1 MLLFLD
7 VISSIPEFCVIDDNK
22 VILQEKIIKNE
33 TDRLSDNIIQS
44 YIEIDK
50 RLNLTQ
56 NLKKISTTIGPGSY
70 TSLRVGSAFISGLL
84 ISRKIEYYPLS
95 IEDILNFNSK
105 ISSKKNYGVFITSS
119 NNQQFLCY
127 KNKDNVME
135 YNKIENN
142 KFSIPKHIELIFF
155 NKTEIKE
162 NNKLE
167 QIQFS
172 FFEEF
177 YKNYNNLTFKKNI
190 IINPIYISNNQIL
203 NWIELAQ

>member
-7 VISSIPEFCVIDDNK
+7 VISPIPEFCVIDENK
-22 VILQEKIIKNE
+22 VILKEKIIQNE

-70 TSLRVGSAFISGLL
+70 TSLRVGSAFISGLM
-84 ISRKIEYYPLS
+84 ISRKIPYYGLS
-95 IEDILNFNSK
+95 IADILNFNSK
-105 ISSKKNYGVFITSS
+105 KTSKKNLGVFITSS

-127 KNKDNVME
+127 KNKDNKME

-142 KFSIPKHIELIFF
+142 KYSIPKHIELIFY
-155 NKTEIKE
+155 NNTEINE

-177 YKNYNNLTFKKNI
+177 YKNYNNLIFKKKI
-190 IINPIYISNNQIL
+190 IIKPIYISNNSLL
-203 NWIELAQ
+203 N

>member
-22 VILQEKIIKNE
+22 VILQEKIIQNE

-44 YIEIDK
+44 YIAIDK

-56 NLKKISTTIGPGSY
+56 NLKQISTTIGPGSY
-70 TSLRVGSAFISGLL
+70 TSLRVGSAFVSGLM
-84 ISRKIEYYPLS
+84 ISRKIPYYPLS
-95 IEDILNFNSK
+95 IDDILNFNSK
-105 ISSKKNYGVFITSS
+105 KYYKKNLGVFITSS
-119 NNQQFLCY
+119 NDQQFLCY

-142 KFSIPKHIELIFF
+142 KCSIPKHIELILF
-155 NKTEIKE
+155 NKTEINE
-162 NNKLE
+162 NNKLQ
-167 QIQFS
+167 QIRFS

-177 YKNYNNLTFKKNI
+177 YKNYNNLNFKKNI
-190 IINPIYISNNQIL
+190 IIKPIYISNNQLL
-203 NWIELAQ
+203 N

>member
-7 VISSIPEFCVIDDNK
+7 IISPIPEFCVIDDNK
-22 VILQEKIIKNE
+22 VILKEKIIQNE

-70 TSLRVGSAFISGLL
+70 TSLRVGSAFISGLM
-84 ISRKIEYYPLS
+84 ISRKIPYYPLS
-95 IEDILNFNSK
+95 IEDILDFNSK
-105 ISSKKNYGVFITSS
+105 KSSKNNLGVFIKSS
-119 NNQQFLCY
+119 NNQEFLCY

-142 KFSIPKHIELIFF
+142 RCSIPKHIELILF
-155 NKTEIKE
+155 NKTKINKDS
-162 NNKLE
+162 KLE

-190 IINPIYISNNQIL
+190 TIKPIYISNNQLL
-203 NWIELAQ
+203 N

>member
-7 VISSIPEFCVIDDNK
+7 IISSIPEFCVIDDNK
-22 VILQEKIIKNE
+22 IILQQKITQSE
-33 TDRLSDNIIQS
+33 TDKLSDNIIQS

-70 TSLRVGSAFISGLL
+70 TSLRVGSAFISGLM
-84 ISRKIEYYPLS
+84 ISRKIPYYPLS
-95 IEDILNFNSK
+95 IEDILDFNSK
-105 ISSKKNYGVFITSS
+105 KSSKNNLGVFIKSS
-119 NNQQFLCY
+119 NNQEFLCY

-142 KFSIPKHIELIFF
+142 RCSIPKHIELILF
-155 NKTEIKE
+155 NKTKINKDS
-162 NNKLE
+162 KLE

-190 IINPIYISNNQIL
+190 IIKPIYISNNKLL
-203 NWIELAQ
+203 N

>member
-7 VISSIPEFCVIDDNK
+7 VISSLPEFCVIDDNK
-22 VILQEKIIKNE
+22 VILKEKIIQNE

-70 TSLRVGSAFISGLL
+70 TSLRVGSAFISGLM
-84 ISRKIEYYPLS
+84 ISRKIPYYPLS

-105 ISSKKNYGVFITSS
+105 KSSKDKIGVFITSS

-127 KNKDNVME
+127 KNEDNFME

-142 KFSIPKHIELIFF
+142 KYSIPKHIEIIFF
-155 NKTEIKE
+155 NKTKINE
-162 NNKLE
+162 NSQLE
-167 QIQFS
+167 QIKFS

-190 IINPIYISNNQIL
+190 IIKPIYISNNQLL
-203 NWIELAQ
+203 N

>member
-7 VISSIPEFCVIDDNK
+7 VIAPIPEFCVIDDK
-22 VILQEKIIKNE
+22 KIILREKIIQNE

-44 YIEIDK
+44 YIQIDK

-70 TSLRVGSAFISGLL
+70 TSLRVGSAFISGLM
-84 ISRKIEYYPLS
+84 ISRKISYYPLS
-95 IEDILNFNSK
+95 IENILNFNSK
-105 ISSKKNYGVFITSS
+105 IFSKKNLGVFITSS

-142 KFSIPKHIELIFF
+142 KCLIPKHIELILF
-155 NKTEIKE
+155 NKTAINE

-167 QIQFS
+167 QIKFS

-190 IINPIYISNNQIL
+190 IIKPIYISNNQLL
-203 NWIELAQ
+203 N

>member
-7 VISSIPEFCVIDDNK
+7 VISPLPEFCVIDDNK
-22 VILQEKIIKNE
+22 VILQEKIIQNE

-56 NLKKISTTIGPGSY
+56 NLKKVSTTIGPGSY
-70 TSLRVGSAFISGLL
+70 TSLRIGSAFISGLM
-84 ISRKIEYYPLS
+84 ISRKIAYYPLS
-95 IEDILNFNSK
+95 IADILNFNSK
-105 ISSKKNYGVFITSS
+105 ISSKKNLGVFITSS

-127 KNKDNVME
+127 RNKDNIME

-142 KFSIPKHIELIFF
+142 KYLIPKHIELIFF
-155 NKTEIKE
+155 NKNEINE

-172 FFEEF
+172 FFDEF
-177 YKNYNNLTFKKNI
+177 YKNYNNLIFKKNI
-190 IINPIYISNNQIL
+190 IIKPIYISNNQLL
-203 NWIELAQ
+203 N

>member
-7 VISSIPEFCVIDDNK
+7 IISSIPEFCVIDDNK
-22 VILQEKIIKNE
+22 VILKEKIIQSE

-50 RLNLTQ
+50 CLNLTQ

-70 TSLRVGSAFISGLL
+70 TSLRVGSAFISGLM
-84 ISRKIEYYPLS
+84 ISRKIPYYPLS
-95 IEDILNFNSK
+95 IEDILNFNLK
-105 ISSKKNYGVFITSS
+105 KSSKNNLGVFITSS

-127 KNKDNVME
+127 KNEDNEME
-135 YNKIENN
+135 YKKIDNN
-142 KFSIPKHIELIFF
+142 NYSIPKHIELILF
-155 NKTEIKE
+155 NKTEINM

-177 YKNYNNLTFKKNI
+177 YKNYNNLTFNKDI
-190 IINPIYISNNQIL
+190 IIEPIYISNNQLL
-203 NWIELAQ
+203 N

>member
-22 VILQEKIIKNE
+22 VILQEKITKHE

-50 RLNLTQ
+50 RLNLTK

-70 TSLRVGSAFISGLL
+70 TSLRVGSAFISGLM
-84 ISRKIEYYPLS
+84 ISRKIPYYPLS

-105 ISSKKNYGVFITSS
+105 KFSKKNPGVFITSS

-127 KNKDNVME
+127 KNKDKVME

-142 KFSIPKHIELIFF
+142 KCSIPKHIELIFF
-155 NKTEIKE
+155 NKTKINE

-172 FFEEF
+172 FFKEF
-177 YKNYNNLTFKKNI
+177 YENYNNLTFKKNI
-190 IINPIYISNNQIL
+190 IIKPIYISNNQLL
-203 NWIELAQ
+203 N